1 MENEQQ
7 YLSALKEVFNEGE
20 LRQTRNGLTKSIFG
34 LKMKFDLQ
42 EGFPIL
48 TTKLVPF
55 KTVLRELLWFISG
68 DTSSKTLEDKGV
80 HIWTKNASKE
90 FLESRGLNYSEG
102 DLGPIYGFQWRHIGA
117 KYYSSNSN
125 YTNKGFDQLEDI
137 IKTIKED
144 PTSRR
149 LILTA
154 WNPLDLGKMAL
165 PPCHMTCQFYVRDA
179 DAGTSKYLDCQLYQR
194 SGDMFLGV
202 PFNISSYAI
211 LVHII
216 SRCCSLKPG
225 KLTHIIGDAH
235 IYQEHTNIVE
245 EQLSRIPYICLA
257 KLVIQS
263 DAPTDI
269 DSLKEMHFSLEN
281 YKNQGIL
288 KADMIA

>member
-7 YLSALKEVFNEGE
+7 YLSALKEVYNEGE

-42 EGFPIL
+42 EAFPIL
-48 TTKLVPF
+48 TTKHVPF

-90 FLESRGLNYSEG
+90 FLKSRGLNYSEG
-102 DLGPIYGFQWRHIGA
+102 DLGPVYGFQWRHIGA

-125 YTNKGFDQLEDI
+125 YTNKGFDQLGDI

-154 WNPLDLGKMAL
+154 WNPLDLDKMAL
-165 PPCHMTCQFYVRDA
+165 PPCHMTCQFYVNRLGD
-179 DAGTSKYLDCQLYQR
+179 GEYLDCQLYQR
-194 SGDMFLGV
+194 SADMFLGV

-216 SRCCSLKPG
+216 SHCCSLKPG
-225 KLTHIIGDAH
+225 KLIHIIGDAH
-235 IYQEHTNIVE
+235 IYQAHASVVE
-245 EQLSRIPYICLA
+245 EQLSRTPYIHES
-257 KLVIQS
+257 KLVIQT
-263 DAPTDI
+263 DAPKDI
-269 DSLKEMHFSLEN
+269 DTLKEMHISLEN